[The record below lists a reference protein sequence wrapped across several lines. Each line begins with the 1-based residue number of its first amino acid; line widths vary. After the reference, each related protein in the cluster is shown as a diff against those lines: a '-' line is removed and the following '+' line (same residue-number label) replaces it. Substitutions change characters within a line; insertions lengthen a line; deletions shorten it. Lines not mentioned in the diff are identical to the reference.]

1 MDKIILILKKCAE
14 VSVESVAVLK
24 FSCIIVSRKSR
35 KVIKFPSMNKKLF
48 VVLSV
53 FLGMTGKIMAQ
64 QPPCPICPPD
74 SPQMDLDGA
83 PLYITLIAGLLLGFA
98 FFAGKKLKKA

>member
-1 MDKIILILKKCAE
+1 MDKIILLLKKCAE

-64 QPPCPICPPD
+64 PPCPICPPD